1 MPVPMTEN
9 TPVAASRPRLI
20 DTDVHNAFA
29 DVRQE
34 LKPYLSRAWQSYA
47 DHHGIQM
54 PGTGYNSSVG
64 VQREDARTP
73 SGGMAGSDPDFL
85 IKDHLDRF
93 GIEFAILTGSHVLG
107 ISVHTD
113 PDWGNALATAYNR
126 NLADRWLGR
135 STRFRGSIVV
145 NHSDPEA
152 AAREIRRCAPDKRFV
167 QVLMASGSSRLFG
180 QRFFHPLFEAA
191 AECNLPVAVHPGTE
205 GAGTA
210 GAPTPAGRPTR
221 YFEWHNIVPLNF
233 MGHINSLVCEG
244 TFEKFPR
251 LRFVAIEGGLAW
263 LPQLMWRMD
272 KNYKALRSEAPW
284 LRKLPSEYLREHV
297 FVTTQPVEE
306 PERPEHFT
314 QILEMINAPGN
325 VMYSSDYPHWDFDNP
340 RMTLQFLPPEWKR
353 RIFHENAAALYGLNA
368 PAA

>member
-1 MPVPMTEN
+1 M
-9 TPVAASRPRLI
+9 
-20 DTDVHNAFA
+20 
-29 DVRQE
+29 
-34 LKPYLSRAWQSYA
+34 
-47 DHHGIQM
+47 
-54 PGTGYNSSVG
+54 
-64 VQREDARTP
+64 
-73 SGGMAGSDPDFL
+73 
-85 IKDHLDRF
+85 
-93 GIEFAILTGSHVLG
+93 
-107 ISVHTD
+107 
-113 PDWGNALATAYNR
+113 
-126 NLADRWLGR
+126 
-135 STRFRGSIVV
+135 

-180 QRFFHPLFEAA
+180 QRFFHPIFEAA
-191 AECNLPVAVHPGTE
+191 SEYNLPVAVHPGTE

-244 TFEKFPR
+244 AFEKFPQ
-251 LRFVAIEGGLAW
+251 LRFVAVEGGLAW

-272 KNYKALRSEAPW
+272 KNYKALRSEVPW
-284 LRKLPSEYLREHV
+284 LRKLPSQYIRDHV

-306 PERPEHFT
+306 PEKSPHFL

-340 RMTLQFLPPEWKR
+340 RMTLQFLPKEWKQ
-353 RIFHENAAALYGLNA
+353 RIFHDNAAALYGL
-368 PAA
+368 AARSA

>member
-1 MPVPMTEN
+1 MLEN
-9 TPVAASRPRLI
+9 TPAITARPGLI

-29 DVRQE
+29 NVREE
-34 LKPYLSRAWQSYA
+34 LRPYLPRAWQAYA
-47 DHHGIQM
+47 DYHGILM

-64 VQREDARTP
+64 VQREDARTQ
-73 SGGMAGSDPDFL
+73 SGAMAGSDPDFM
-85 IKDHLDRF
+85 ITDHLDRF
-93 GIEFAILTGSHVLG
+93 GIDFAILTGSHVLG

-113 PDWGNALATAYNR
+113 PDWGNAIATAYNR
-126 NLADRWLGR
+126 NLAERWLGR
-135 STRFRGSIVV
+135 SPRFRGSIVV

-180 QRFFHPLFEAA
+180 QRFFHPIFEAA
-191 AECNLPVAVHPGTE
+191 SEYNLPVAVHPGTE

-244 TFEKFPR
+244 AFEKFPQ

-272 KNYKALRSEAPW
+272 KNYKALRSEVPW
-284 LRKLPSEYLREHV
+284 LRKLPSQYIRDHV

-306 PERPEHFT
+306 PEKSPHFL

-340 RMTLQFLPPEWKR
+340 RMTLQFLPKEWKQ
-353 RIFHENAAALYGLNA
+353 RIFHDNAAALYGL
-368 PAA
+368 AARSA